1 MLAHAYALA
10 TDITITAIEQ
20 FPSDTQQLGGMWR
33 FQLMATM

>member
-20 FPSDTQQLGGMWR
+20 FPSDTQQLNDMCR
-33 FQLMATM
+33 VHPMAAM